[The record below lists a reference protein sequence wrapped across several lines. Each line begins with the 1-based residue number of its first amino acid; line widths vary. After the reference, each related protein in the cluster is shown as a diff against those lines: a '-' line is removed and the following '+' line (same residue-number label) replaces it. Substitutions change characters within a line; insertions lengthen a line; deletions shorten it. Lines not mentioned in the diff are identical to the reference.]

1 MKSKLAICYRI
12 YPGISKIPAI
22 HSNNKLKM
30 SELCLRSFVRALD
43 NIDAKIWVILD
54 NCPQDYNSLF
64 DKYLAGYQYELIN
77 VNKLGNAATFQMQM
91 DILSKQ
97 NFSENIF
104 FAEDDY
110 FYLPKAL
117 YWTMQFF
124 EQKKCDFC
132 TPYDHPDIYQRN
144 IHNYKFETIQFGNFK
159 WREVASTTMTFI
171 TTKQKL
177 QENYST
183 LSTYSKL
190 NYDASMWFAMT
201 QMNLS
206 NPITIIANSFKN
218 YSDFRIY
225 LKILKYTPFFFLKKK
240 VKLMSPIPTLATHL
254 DNLGLPDYIDWNTEF
269 EKLNHG
275 I

>member
-12 YPGISKIPAI
+12 YPGISKIPSI

-177 QENYST
+177 QENYPT